1 MIKFVDDGKIVKQLH
16 IAYTNLQAIHSS
28 DGVFFWSKSE
38 VKTNIN
44 MKIKCIKDGL
54 LCEHLDTLVMYT
66 FFSSSVSDYPLR
78 NCEVFFITSIC
89 FDCRSTN
96 KKAKCQKETKFFEII
111 YSIELNVGWLVEC
124 ERLRN
129 KINKNYNEFAIDSSF
144 VLKTCPTKEC
154 RQLKVTIKRA
164 KFNLTKPLSFV
175 K

>member
-1 MIKFVDDGKIVKQLH
+1 MKQLH
-16 IAYTNLQAIHSS
+16 IAYTNSRAIHSS
-28 DGVFFWSKSE
+28 DGVFFWLKSE

-54 LCEHLDTLVMYT
+54 LCEHLDTSVMYN
-66 FFSSSVSDYPLR
+66 FSSSFFWIIHCVTAKS
-78 NCEVFFITSIC
+78 FFITSIC

-96 KKAKCQKETKFFEII
+96 KKAKCQNETKFFEII
-111 YSIELNVGWLVEC
+111 YSIELNVDWLVEC

-164 KFNLTKPLSFV
+164 KFNLPKPLSFV